1 MSSHRSHTIEP
12 LKQFKIGSFT
22 VLPFDVPHDVKNV
35 GFLVQSE
42 HGGKLA
48 YLTDCFYSS
57 YKFKNV
63 DIYAVE
69 ANYSDEILAENIK
82 AGLIH
87 PAQAHRLR
95 RSHFSLDNVKAFFQA
110 NDLSKCREIHLVHLS
125 SLNSEKN
132 TFISEIQGL
141 TGVPTFS
148 Y

>member
-69 ANYSDEILAENIK
+69 CNYSDEILAENIK
-82 AGLIH
+82 QGLIH
-87 PAQAHRLR
+87 PVHANRIKK
-95 RSHFSLDNVKAFFQA
+95 SHFSLENVKSFFHA
-110 NDLSKCREIHLVHLS
+110 NDLSKCREIHLIHASDTNMDKTQAV
-125 SLNSEKN
+125 K
-132 TFISEIQGL
+132 EIQSI
-141 TGVPTFS
+141 TGCPVFCP
-148 Y
+148 